1 MCCFLI
7 ELFGIT
13 INYRDYHINNFV
25 LTGSIAI
32 GILLTLLI
40 MKKKKVM
47 EKCLKESTMLK
58 QYAKKVELFDL
69 VLVVP
74 FIVICLLGYS
84 GVSIYYA
91 GLTVFAWI
99 TATSYL
105 WYIKT
110 VLNEK
115 QFENLK

>member
-13 INYRDYHINNFV
+13 INYRDYHINIFV

-47 EKCLKESTMLK
+47 EKCLKE
-58 QYAKKVELFDL
+58 
-69 VLVVP
+69 
-74 FIVICLLGYS
+74 C
-84 GVSIYYA
+84 
-91 GLTVFAWI
+91 
-99 TATSYL
+99 
-105 WYIKT
+105 
-110 VLNEK
+110 
-115 QFENLK
+115 